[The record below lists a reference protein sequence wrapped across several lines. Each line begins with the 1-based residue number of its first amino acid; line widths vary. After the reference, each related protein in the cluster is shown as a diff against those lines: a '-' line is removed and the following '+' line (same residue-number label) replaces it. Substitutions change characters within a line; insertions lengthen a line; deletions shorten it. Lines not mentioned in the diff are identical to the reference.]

1 MCQGG
6 RVPSVHHICQA
17 PLRLGVSVWTFLATR
32 QAEVCGQKILESS
45 LKERQPICPSLLA
58 PSWCLAF
65 RGDGKCSSS
74 HLDPKGTLTMDAM
87 LGGWQSRHITPSS
100 WFTLYLFTRA
110 SFRWENC
117 LSHIFCVFVFFIL
130 LANLI
135 LIDSDDEDYFFS
147 EFKRSI
153 SLGMLQ
159 RLHLFQLLSNWVS
172 LLEQASE
179 VNVGIRKKWGSKRPV
194 QGKIRCLGELC
205 TSQLHHL
212 GQVR

>member
-1 MCQGG
+1 M
-6 RVPSVHHICQA
+6 
-17 PLRLGVSVWTFLATR
+17 
-32 QAEVCGQKILESS
+32 
-45 LKERQPICPSLLA
+45 
-58 PSWCLAF
+58 
-65 RGDGKCSSS
+65 
-74 HLDPKGTLTMDAM
+74 
-87 LGGWQSRHITPSS
+87 
-100 WFTLYLFTRA
+100 
-110 SFRWENC
+110 
-117 LSHIFCVFVFFIL
+117 FVFFIL